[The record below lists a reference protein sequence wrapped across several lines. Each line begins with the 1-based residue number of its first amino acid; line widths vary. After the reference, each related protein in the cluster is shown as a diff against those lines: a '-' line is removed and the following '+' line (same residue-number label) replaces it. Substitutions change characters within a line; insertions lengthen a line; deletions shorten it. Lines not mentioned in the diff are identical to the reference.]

1 MLDLDDWND
10 SKLPES
16 YSDTSSVEQESCSCC
31 YYTRHKQLKVEVEEK
46 KHVLPKTQ
54 TQTT

>member
-10 SKLPES
+10 SKIPES
-16 YSDTSSVEQESCSCC
+16 YSDTSSVEQESYSCC